1 MFDKILFATCARD
14 ACDPAARLVFDLGQR
29 YNAHIYVFHVFGVP
43 THGYSQVVIDL
54 ITGDEIILDENY
66 VDFVKE
72 EIRDYC
78 EQMRKDTEAY
88 SFEVTIGFPHRE
100 ILRYARRID
109 PDLIV
114 MGGST
119 GDPDVS
125 FYKKTMTGSTYQRVA
140 KAARCPVLV
149 VTRPSAASGGHFS
162 NVLFSTDFSA
172 ADDAAFEFAFRL
184 VQEQEP
190 DGEFHLFHALDIS
203 GIQTNKFHTREYI
216 EGKIREAKALIRNKY
231 VSRMGAFKPY
241 TVNVWEGIPSVE
253 IVRYAGEKDADLI
266 VLAYHTK
273 KTQTGDEPFKNI
285 VEQVIDRAHC
295 PVVSVNQYAGKQN
308 EIII

>member
-14 ACDPAARLVFDLGQR
+14 ACDPASRLVFDLGQK

-72 EIRDYC
+72 EISDYC
-78 EQMRKDTEAY
+78 SQMLKGTERC
-88 SFEVTIGFPHRE
+88 SFEVTVGFPHRE
-100 ILRYARRID
+100 ILRYARLID

-149 VTRPSAASGGHFS
+149 VTRPPAASGGHFS
-162 NVLFSTDFSA
+162 NVVFAADFST
-172 ADDAAFEFAFRL
+172 ADDAAFAFAFRL
-184 VQEQEP
+184 VQEQEL
-190 DGEFHLFHALDIS
+190 DGEFHLFHALDITH
-203 GIQTNKFHTREYI
+203 IPTNKFNTRDGI
-216 EGKIREAKALIRNKY
+216 ERKILEAKALMENKY
-231 VSRMGAFKPY
+231 VSRMGAFKPCA
-241 TVNVWEGIPSVE
+241 VKVWEGIPSVE
-253 IVRYAGEKDADLI
+253 IVRYAGQTRADLI
-266 VLAYHTK
+266 VLGYPAK
-273 KTQTGDEPFKNI
+273 KDQTGDASFKNI
-285 VEQVIDRAHC
+285 LEEVIGRADC
-295 PVVSVNQYAGKQN
+295 PVVSVNQYAGN
-308 EIII
+308 

>member
-14 ACDPAARLVFDLGQR
+14 ACDAAARMVFDISQR
-29 YNAHIYVFHVFGVP
+29 YNAHVYVFHVFGVP

-72 EIRDYC
+72 EISDYC
-78 EQMRKDTEAY
+78 NQVLKNTKKY

-100 ILRYARRID
+100 ILRFARRID

-119 GDPDVS
+119 GDPDIS

-149 VTRPSAASGGHFS
+149 VSRPSASLGGHFS
-162 NVLFSTDFSA
+162 NVLFAADFST

-184 VQEQEP
+184 VQEQEL
-190 DGEFHLFHALDIS
+190 DCEFHLFHALDIS
-203 GIQTNKFHTREYI
+203 GIQTDKFDTREYI
-216 EGKIREAKALIRNKY
+216 EGKIREAKELIRSKY
-231 VSRMGAFKPY
+231 VSRMGEFKPY
-241 TVNVWEGIPSVE
+241 SVNVWEGIPSVE
-253 IVRYAGEKDADLI
+253 IVKYAGEKQADLI

-273 KTQTGDEPFKNI
+273 KTETGDATLGNI
-285 VEQVIDRAHC
+285 LEQVIGRADC
-295 PVVSVNQYAGKQN
+295 PVVSVNQYAGR
-308 EIII
+308 

>member
-14 ACDPAARLVFDLGQR
+14 ACDPAARMVFDISQR
-29 YNAHIYVFHVFGVP
+29 YNAHVYVFHVFGLP

-54 ITGDEIILDENY
+54 VTGDEIMLDENY

-72 EIRDYC
+72 EISDYC
-78 EQMRKDTEAY
+78 NQMIKNTKKY

-119 GDPDVS
+119 GDPDIS

-149 VTRPSAASGGHFS
+149 VSRSATSFGGHFS
-162 NVLFSTDFSA
+162 NVVFAADFSI
-172 ADDAAFEFAFRL
+172 ADDAAFAFAFRL
-184 VQEQEP
+184 VQEQEL
-190 DGEFHLFHALDIS
+190 DCEFHLFHGLDIS
-203 GIQTNKFHTREYI
+203 GIQMNKFDTREYI
-216 EGKIREAKALIRNKY
+216 EAKVRKAKQRIRSKY
-231 VSRMGAFKPY
+231 VSRMGEFKEY
-241 TVNVWEGIPSVE
+241 SINVWEGIPSVE
-253 IVRYAGEKDADLI
+253 IVKYADEKQADLI
-266 VLAYHTK
+266 VLAYHAK
-273 KTQTGDEPFKNI
+273 KTETGDAPLGNI
-285 VEQVIDRAHC
+285 LEQVIGRANC
-295 PVVSVNQYAGKQN
+295 PVVSVNQYV
-308 EIII
+308 ER